1 VTLPTSLAGRYQLV
15 LLGPSGSPAVEEYSN
30 RLDNALNVAFSQL
43 GVNFRKFLVT
53 IRSGATTPD
62 LDRRMPSV
70 AVFFGLAPSPTLSS
84 PDSTRLIDLLG
95 DGTLIIP
102 VVADITDFTRFV
114 PPEIAHLNGISITD
128 GGAEFERLAARVLE
142 GLGLLRERRRL
153 FISYRRVDASAAAS
167 QLYEAL
173 DAVGFDVFLDTHG
186 VLRPGEPFQDVLW
199 HRLADTDVAL
209 LLDSPNFLASRWTE
223 EELARANTSNIQ
235 ILQVLWPGQT
245 EGAPAAFSTFYPLSE
260 ADFVDPNKTLGL
272 DATLSSGSIAGIVD
286 AVESLR
292 ARALGARQAF
302 LVREFAM
309 EARKIGLTVHATLE
323 RALVLISPKGERIL
337 VQPAIGIPDAER
349 YEGLDELLKKETSV
363 GRTYSGPPVL
373 LYDQTGI
380 RARWL
385 RHLEWLN
392 GNVACVRSLSLTD
405 ARTWLAD
412 LKSRGT
418 P

>member
-1 VTLPTSLAGRYQLV
+1 
-15 LLGPSGSPAVEEYSN
+15 
-30 RLDNALNVAFSQL
+30 
-43 GVNFRKFLVT
+43 
-53 IRSGATTPD
+53 
-62 LDRRMPSV
+62 
-70 AVFFGLAPSPTLSS
+70 
-84 PDSTRLIDLLG
+84 
-95 DGTLIIP
+95 
-102 VVADITDFTRFV
+102 
-114 PPEIAHLNGISITD
+114 
-128 GGAEFERLAARVLE
+128 
-142 GLGLLRERRRL
+142 
-153 FISYRRVDASAAAS
+153 
-167 QLYEAL
+167 
-173 DAVGFDVFLDTHG
+173 
-186 VLRPGEPFQDVLW
+186 
-199 HRLADTDVAL
+199 
-209 LLDSPNFLASRWTE
+209 
-223 EELARANTSNIQ
+223 
-235 ILQVLWPGQT
+235 
-245 EGAPAAFSTFYPLSE
+245 
-260 ADFVDPNKTLGL
+260 L